1 MESGNVCLS
10 TYDEMYGDNGDNEN
24 EIIKQ
29 QHPPQHLENSPRTT
43 VGLPFSRAD
52 ITCLFHPISVGFQ
65 PIMVVQKPIF
75 VPAINNVATFIYICC
90 C

>member
-43 VGLPFSRAD
+43 VGLPFSRTD
-52 ITCLFHPISVGFQ
+52 ITCLFHQSVWVSNRLWLVKSQFLFLQ
-65 PIMVVQKPIF
+65 
-75 VPAINNVATFIYICC
+75 
-90 C
+90 

>member
-1 MESGNVCLS
+1 MEIIH
-10 TYDEMYGDNGDNEN
+10 

-52 ITCLFHPISVGFQ
+52 ITWLFHPISAGFQ
-65 PIMVVQKPIF
+65 PIMVGQKPIF